1 MSIDGVFIH
10 HLIDEIKSLKGTKI
24 NRVIKIS
31 ESDYCFLLPR
41 KIKLLL
47 SIDGNHP
54 HIRITNDEL
63 VNSSINSNFYI
74 NLKKYCENSY
84 IENISQYNND
94 RIVIFSLNHY
104 DDLGFMEN
112 IYLIIEL
119 FGRNSNIIITKQD
132 GTIID
137 SVRKTS
143 LFDNERVI
151 IPKAKYIYP
160 TSNKINP
167 YTLKEYSTVNL
178 EGVSNLL
185 LEEIKYQNSLDIILK
200 PIDPVIIE
208 TENKRFFYCFDLEY
222 LIGNR
227 IRFNTLSEMLDFYYK
242 SQNESITKN
251 NEQKLVENHLT
262 KEIKKLENKKIK
274 LEKEYYQA
282 IDNLECEKIGN
293 ILSSNLYNV
302 KKGMNQITLFDYYN
316 NCDIIVNLDPLL
328 SPTENL
334 NSYYTLYKKSK
345 RALSYIEEQQKL
357 TDNDINYYQG
367 IIEQLSYSK
376 NLDLK
381 EIIEE
386 LDLKKRL
393 NIPKS
398 ARKNKPNYTIYN
410 DIYGG
415 VILVGKNNIQ
425 NKYLTYTIANKDDIF
440 FHVKSIGGSHVILRE
455 KYTDKRSELL
465 AADIAA
471 YYSKYRDSIN
481 VNVDMTK
488 VRNVRKVPGTKGSFV
503 TYSTYQTIFANPN
516 LQKIQSQ
523 LKS

>member
-10 HLIDEIKSLKGTKI
+10 HLVDEIKSLKGAKI

-41 KIKLLL
+41 KIKLLI
-47 SIDGNHP
+47 SVDGNHP
-54 HIRITNDEL
+54 HIRITTDEL
-63 VNSSINSNFYI
+63 VNSSLNSNFYV

-84 IENISQYNND
+84 IEDISQYNND
-94 RIVIFSLNHY
+94 RIVKFSLNHY
-104 DDLGFMEN
+104 DELGFMEN
-112 IYLIIEL
+112 INLIVEL
-119 FGRNSNIIITKQD
+119 FGRNSNIIIVKED
-132 GTIID
+132 ETIID
-137 SVRKTS
+137 SIKKSS
-143 LFDNERVI
+143 LLDSERII
-151 IPKAKYIYP
+151 IPKAKYVYP

-167 YTLKEYSTVNL
+167 YTLNEYSAINL
-178 EGVSNLL
+178 EGVSNIL
-185 LEEIKYQNSLDIILK
+185 LEEIKYHKSLDVISK
-200 PIDPVIIE
+200 ATNPVIIE
-208 TENKRFFYCFDLEY
+208 TENKRFFYCFNLEY
-222 LIGNR
+222 LDGNR
-227 IRFNTLSEMLDFYYK
+227 IKFDTISEMLDFYYK
-242 SQNESITKN
+242 SQNESISKN
-251 NEQKLVENHLT
+251 NEQKLVENYLS
-262 KEIKKLENKKIK
+262 KEIKKLENKKSK

-293 ILSSNLYNV
+293 ILSSNFYNV
-302 KKGMNQITLFDYYN
+302 KKGMNQIAVFDYYN
-316 NCDIIVNLDPLL
+316 NCDITINLDPLL

-345 RALSYIEEQQKL
+345 RAISYIEEQQKL

-398 ARKNKPNYTIYN
+398 ARKTKPNYTIYN

-415 VILVGKNNIQ
+415 IILVGKNNIQ
-425 NKYLTYTIANKDDIF
+425 NNYLTHTVANKDDVF
-440 FHVKSIGGSHVILRE
+440 FHVKSIGGSHVILRGS
-455 KYTDKRSELL
+455 YTDKRSEIL

-471 YYSKYRDSIN
+471 YYSKYRNSIN

-488 VRNVRKVPGTKGSFV
+488 VKNVKKVPGTKGSFV

-516 LQKIQSQ
+516 LEKIQSQ